1 MFYYEWVFYLSYI
14 VVDDFMV
21 KKREMFTNS
30 RFLLLKKKYIR
41 DFQQLLLISRKV
53 SVLGQIIKKGL
64 YNYIINN
71 FYRFNLIKR
80 RKTSLNLNQ
89 RRGTQ
94 KPTKQ
99 AKEEQNDTI
108 IKHWHNNS
116 VLFRGEV
123 CKIK

>member
-53 SVLGQIIKKGL
+53 SVLGQIIKKEL